1 MKLPRLLALS
11 VIFVLVFAV
20 SAHAEWWRPSMPS
33 LPSMPRMPNLNPFK
47 QRDSHPANI
56 GKQEEGWEWPG
67 MTRKPTE
74 KVEEAKPSLW
84 QRVSGGSRSAWS
96 KTKSTLTPWRAKPQV
111 EEEMVITGSNSSF
124 NQMVNG
130 QDKQPVKRTSW
141 FWTDGEDEK
150 PQKASSVSDFI
161 GGKRPQ

>member
-11 VIFVLVFAV
+11 LILVLAFAV
-20 SAHAEWWRPSMPS
+20 PAHAEWWRPSM
-33 LPSMPRMPNLNPFK
+33 PSMPRMPNLNPFK
-47 QRDSHPANI
+47 QRDSHPASI

-67 MTRKPTE
+67 MARKPAE

-84 QRVSGGSRSAWS
+84 QRVSGGSKNAWS
-96 KTKSTLTPWRAKPQV
+96 KTKSTLTPWRPQPQV
-111 EEEMVITGSNSSF
+111 KQEKVITGSNSTF

-130 QDKQPVKRTSW
+130 HDKQPVKNSSW
-141 FWTDGEDEK
+141 FWTDGEDER
-150 PQKASSVSDFI
+150 PQKASSVSEFI